1 MNFLLYKNQL
11 YSYIFFVVIDD
22 FSDKMYSLYS
32 PYSFRDKWV
41 IALSVLILALLD
53 EELYYTVLGLVSI
66 LWILMPQGNVNVKCK
81 GQVFLIQGSSA
92 NCGKTTFA
100 TAFAKKLPKS
110 VVLSSDKIRIRLHSG
125 VTPSHTAWDK
135 ASKETQENWGKIF
148 DNLVVEEHNVI
159 GMLDNENPWLASAR
173 ITAEYI
179 LAYIQNHPNQNIIIE
194 GQFQI
199 IKEANLRLVAKLVS
213 EYGAKLIY
221 IKTPIDFAK
230 ERHANAGKNYDE
242 ELIQKYASGN
252 LTIQAFLEERKFGKL
267 SDDVITTLM
276 STNQL
281 IINGEKS
288 VDDMVEEVL
297 EKTLFH
303 YNATHSGYE
312 AQAKLKVEIKAL
324 NNTRADYE
332 KQLARAEYLNPI
344 ILTAKGNTWSLD
356 PETLEKQ
363 YSSLREEIKNQFDD
377 ANPLFIG
384 CNYQNNDIPA
394 MFSQSFTPPMYV
406 QTDKVSPEILLTMVN
421 NQGKINCFDVPCFV
435 YIGGKWYSAIPNE
448 WIQISHIIKKKF
460 VIFLEI
466 SKNSYLQDGT
476 VFIVSVQVSTVG
488 KEQFGSL
495 GGLHH
500 DNVRSNYYS
509 KYDTFVKNT
518 SQLYPTLLY
527 TQVELKEK
535 DSIEPLPE
543 TALGTNIYSCSPW
556 SLPADILDCVSK
568 LNVDKNYVP
577 LELANKLIETDLQ
590 LHQGKNGGISI
601 FSHLHSSVINN
612 TGEDVCRLQIRCM
625 AVTIKQNT
633 TDETNKTIL
642 LGYDKQSPNIALD
655 ELLKKS
661 GCIYQLNSYL
671 KSGCGRYQHIDPDTG
686 KKEVYPNPQFHA
698 QIHGVDN
705 AISKGLIN

>member
-1 MNFLLYKNQL
+1 
-11 YSYIFFVVIDD
+11 
-22 FSDKMYSLYS
+22 MYSNYS

-66 LWILMPQGNVNVKCK
+66 LWILMPQGNGNVKCICK

-135 ASKETQENWGKIF
+135 ASKETQENWGKMF
-148 DNLVVEEHNVI
+148 DNSAVEEHNVI
-159 GMLDNENPWLASAR
+159 GMTDNEDPWLASAR

-221 IKTPIDFAK
+221 IKTPIKFAK
-230 ERHANAGKNYDE
+230 NRHANAGKNYDE
-242 ELIQKYASGN
+242 ELIKKYASGN
-252 LTIQAFLEERKFGKL
+252 LTIQAFLEEITFGKLSDDFITVKLSDDVITVKL
-267 SDDVITTLM
+267 SDDVITTLR

-281 IINGEKS
+281 IINGAQP

-297 EKTLFH
+297 ETTLFH

-312 AQAKLKVEIKAL
+312 AQAKLAVEIEAL

-332 KQLARAEYLNPI
+332 KQLARAEYANPI
-344 ILTAKGNTWSLD
+344 VLTAEGNTWSLD
-356 PETLEKQ
+356 AEIIGNQ
-363 YSSLREEIKNQFDD
+363 HSSLCEEIKNQFDD
-377 ANPLFIG
+377 ANPLFTA
-384 CNYQNNDIPA
+384 CKYQNNDMPP

-406 QTDKVSPEILLTMVN
+406 QTDKVSPEILLNMET
-421 NQGKINCFDVPCFV
+421 NQGITNCFDVPCFV

-448 WIQISHIIKKKF
+448 WIKISHIIKKKF

-527 TQVELKEK
+527 TQVELKET

-577 LELANKLIETDLQ
+577 LELANKISETDLQ
-590 LHQGKNGGISI
+590 LHQGKNGVISI

-612 TGEDVCRLQIRCM
+612 TGKDVVRLQIRCM

-633 TDETNKTIL
+633 TDETNETIL

-671 KSGCGRYQHIDPDTG
+671 KSGCDRYQHIDPDTG
-686 KKEVYPNPQFHA
+686 KQEVYPNPQFHA

>member
-1 MNFLLYKNQL
+1 
-11 YSYIFFVVIDD
+11 
-22 FSDKMYSLYS
+22 MYSLYS
-32 PYSFRDKWV
+32 RYSFRDKWV

-53 EELYYTVLGLVSI
+53 EHLYYTVVGLLSI
-66 LWILMPQGNVNVKCK
+66 LWILMPQGKVKGNCK

-125 VTPSHTAWDK
+125 VTPSHTAWDEE
-135 ASKETQENWGKIF
+135 SKEIQEKWGKMF
-148 DNLVVEEHNVI
+148 DNSDVEEHNVI
-159 GMLDNENPWLASAR
+159 GMLDNETPWMASAR

-179 LAYIQNHPNQNIIIE
+179 LEYIKNHPNQNIIIE

-199 IKEANLRLVAKLVS
+199 DKEVNSRLVAKLVS
-213 EYGAKLIY
+213 EHDAKLIY
-221 IKTPIDFAK
+221 INTPIDFAK
-230 ERHANAGKNYDE
+230 ERHANAGKNYDK

-252 LTIQAFLEERKFGKL
+252 MTIQDFLKKSKFGKL
-267 SDDVITTLM
+267 SDDVITTLR

-281 IINGEKS
+281 IINGAKS
-288 VDDMVEEVL
+288 IDDMVKEVL
-297 EKTLFH
+297 SFLSKQKILFH
-303 YNATHSGYE
+303 YNSTHSGYK
-312 AQAKLKVEIKAL
+312 AQKNLNIEIKAL
-324 NNTRADYE
+324 NNTREYYE
-332 KQLARAEYLNPI
+332 TQLARAEYANPI
-344 ILTAKGNTWSLD
+344 VLTAEGNTWSLD
-356 PETLEKQ
+356 AEILGNQ
-363 YSSLREEIKNQFDD
+363 HSSLCEEIKNQFDD
-377 ANPLFIG
+377 NSNPNPLFTA
-384 CNYQNNDIPA
+384 CKSQNNDMSA

-406 QTDKVSPEILLTMVN
+406 KTEKVSPEILLNMEQ
-421 NQGKINCFDVPCFV
+421 NQGSINCFDVPCFV
-435 YIGGKWYSAIPNE
+435 YIEGKWYSAIPNE

-527 TQVELKEK
+527 TQVELKET
-535 DSIEPLPE
+535 DSIETLPK

-556 SLPADILDCVSK
+556 SLSKDMLERVS
-568 LNVDKNYVP
+568 NIDVDKNYVP
-577 LELANKLIETDLQ
+577 LELANALSKTDLQ
-590 LHQGKNGGISI
+590 LHQGENGVISI
-601 FSHLHSSVINN
+601 FSHLHSSVKNN
-612 TGEDVCRLQIRCM
+612 TGKDVVRLQIRCM

-633 TDETNKTIL
+633 TDKNVKTIL

-661 GCIYQLNSYL
+661 GCIYQLNSNL
-671 KSGCGRYQHIDPDTG
+671 KSGCWRYEHINPDTC
-686 KKEVYPNPQFHA
+686 KKEVYQNPQFHA

-705 AISKGLIN
+705 AISKGLINK